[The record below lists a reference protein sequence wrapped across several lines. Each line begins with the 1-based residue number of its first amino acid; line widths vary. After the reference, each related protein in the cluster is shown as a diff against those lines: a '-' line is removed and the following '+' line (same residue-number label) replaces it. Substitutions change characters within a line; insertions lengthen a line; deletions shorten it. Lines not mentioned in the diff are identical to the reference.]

1 MSMEKSFASLLRHSK
16 LATYDRRLNQVYSTP
31 KQRKQHGD
39 WGLKRTLPTVI
50 RTRYVTISDLDTLE
64 HQTPWESGHSQ
75 VAFLQ
80 RWKENFGDTSTSRPT
95 RQRHD
100 LHQQQHHQKGAHEYH
115 NLTSMTRSQF
125 NHFIKHTITP
135 ETVNTLQQALRTNQ
149 ITRDQIYDYLNIS
162 FRPEPSCVVGPIY
175 STNLAQLLSN
185 NNNNDSEVVVEGRI
199 LNVQKGGYAVGIGGV
214 VALLPKRFAVGIKK
228 PGDRNLVRKLYVRRA
243 YIDDQG
249 KPQVI
254 VSLQPKSES
263 PSTRNIDLEH
273 ALSSPTS
280 ALPSSSPAKRSHAK
294 AKTSRSNHWSTVT
307 LDDLFAT
314 TPSNNIDD
322 LQLFLLGQDNIGR
335 TKRTHISPRSSDI
348 SLSSISPPTSSPTSL
363 PPSLSSSSP
372 LEQHSHQH
380 KTKEELM
387 EDHSIMMNRIIA
399 LLKNGTPNK
408 E

>member
-39 WGLKRTLPTVI
+39 WGLKRTLPSVI
-50 RTRYVTISDLDTLE
+50 RTPYVTIGDLDTVE

-80 RWKENFGDTSTSRPT
+80 RWKENFGDIPTSRPT

-100 LHQQQHHQKGAHEYH
+100 IHQQHHKDGHEYH
-115 NLTSMTRSQF
+115 NVTSMTRSQF

-149 ITRDQIYDYLNIS
+149 ITRDQVYDYLNIS
-162 FRPEPSCVVGPIY
+162 FHPELSSVVGPIY
-175 STNLAQLLSN
+175 STNLAQSLPN
-185 NNNNDSEVVVEGRI
+185 NNNIGSEAMVEGRI

-228 PGDRNLVRKLYVRRA
+228 PGDRQLVRKLYVRRA

-254 VSLQPKSES
+254 VSLQPKPET

-273 ALSSPTS
+273 TLSSPTS
-280 ALPSSSPAKRSHAK
+280 ALPSSPPPKKSHDK
-294 AKTSRSNHWSTVT
+294 LKTPRSNHWSTTT

-314 TPSNNIDD
+314 TPPNNIDD

-335 TKRTHISPRSSDI
+335 TKRTHISPRSNII
-348 SLSSISPPTSSPTSL
+348 SLSSLSPPTSSPTPL
-363 PPSLSSSSP
+363 PSSLSSSSP

-380 KTKEELM
+380 KTKEEMM